1 VRRRLKSKHFLKQLD
16 HDRIVAAIREAEGR
30 SRGELRVHVVHHD
43 VGDVEQAAARQFEA
57 FGMTATAERTGVLIY
72 VAPRSRKFAVIGD
85 TGIHARCGPG
95 FWKDVA
101 AAMESEF
108 REGRF
113 TDGIVKGLARAGD
126 ALAEHFPRTPGGAD
140 ANELPD
146 EVTEE

>member
-1 VRRRLKSKHFLKQLD
+1 VRSKHFLKQLD
-16 HDRIVAAIREAEGR
+16 HDRIVAAIREAEAR
-30 SRGELRVHVVHHD
+30 SRGELRVHVANHEVAH
-43 VGDVEQAAARQFEA
+43 VEQAAAKQFEA
-57 FGMTATAERTGVLIY
+57 FGMHATAEKTGVLIY

-95 FWKDVA
+95 FWKEVA
-101 AAMESEF
+101 AAMASDF

-113 TDGIVKGLARAGD
+113 TDGIVKGIARAGD
-126 ALAEHFPRTPGGAD
+126 ALAEHFPRAPGTAD